1 LELLN
6 NINKIIIREQIEI
19 KSFLYWSVLSS
30 FMSILNLLI
39 EIELKLKQ
47 YKLQFVFLFLF
58 WFGGFISFIIMIPN
72 HSFWEYILYSL
83 TVRRPVSAGDF
94 TNFYALVWP
103 ILLEVIVFGFIMGEL
118 IEKYNP
124 IITSRILAKHKR
136 NHTVIIGF
144 HHISERIIEYC
155 VDNKKS
161 FCIVEDNLELV
172 EDLINTGYPVV
183 VGDPTETTNLAF
195 TNLKRAREVFIN
207 SDDVRIAI
215 ICSEKIRKINKE
227 CPIYVRVFEDHV
239 REYLKQPPLNAIP
252 FSTSKWAMDGI
263 REWTK
268 NKTGK
273 AIVIGRDN
281 LTHRIAYHISLQ
293 PEREIFLFD
302 DIHDGIEFKV
312 NDQLH
317 IVNEFACFLSD
328 LRAHVNMD
336 EVTQVFICWKQDSEF
351 DESLYLT
358 SKIKLRYPD
367 IEIFVRIFDEELLDL
382 VEKYNAKT
390 FSTSN
395 NAFKMLQK
403 VVSANSAIVP
413 ENDD

>member
-1 LELLN
+1 
-6 NINKIIIREQIEI
+6 
-19 KSFLYWSVLSS
+19 
-30 FMSILNLLI
+30 MSILNLFI

-58 WFGGFISFIIMIPN
+58 WFGGFVSFIIIEPN
-72 HSFWEYILYSL
+72 HSLWEYILYSL
-83 TVRRPVSAGDF
+83 TVRRIISAVDF
-94 TNFYALVWP
+94 TNFYALVWL

-124 IITSRILAKHKR
+124 VITSRILAKHKR
-136 NHTVIIGF
+136 NHTVIIGC
-144 HHISERIIEYC
+144 HHISERIIEFC

-161 FCIVEDNLELV
+161 FCIIEDNLELV

-183 VGDPTETTNLAF
+183 VGDPTETTNLVF
-195 TNLKRAREVFIN
+195 TNVKRAKEVFIN

-215 ICSEKIRKINKE
+215 ICTEKIRKINEE
-227 CPIYVRVFEDHV
+227 CPIFVCVFEDHV

-263 REWTK
+263 QEWTK

-293 PEREIFLFD
+293 PEREIYLFD

-312 NDQLH
+312 NDKLH
-317 IVNEFACFLSD
+317 IINEFACFLSD
-328 LRAHVNMD
+328 IRVHVDMK
-336 EVTQVFICWKQDSEF
+336 EVTQVFICWKQESEF
-351 DESLYLT
+351 DEALYLT
-358 SKIKLRYPD
+358 SKINLRYPD
-367 IEIFVRIFDEELLDL
+367 IELFVRIFDEELIDL

-403 VVSANSAIVP
+403 VVAANSAIAP
-413 ENDD
+413 INDD

>member
-1 LELLN
+1 
-6 NINKIIIREQIEI
+6 
-19 KSFLYWSVLSS
+19 
-30 FMSILNLLI
+30 MSILNLFI

-58 WFGGFISFIIMIPN
+58 WFGGFISFIIIEPN
-72 HSFWEYILYSL
+72 HSLWEYILYSL
-83 TVRRPVSAGDF
+83 TVRRIVSAVDF

-124 IITSRILAKHKR
+124 VITSRILAKHKR

-144 HHISERIIEYC
+144 HHISERIIEFC
-155 VDNKKS
+155 IDNKKS
-161 FCIVEDNLELV
+161 FCIIEDNLELV

-195 TNLKRAREVFIN
+195 TNVKRAKEVFIN

-215 ICSEKIRKINKE
+215 ICTEKIRKINEE
-227 CPIYVRVFEDHV
+227 CPIFVRVFEDHV

-293 PEREIFLFD
+293 PERDVYLFD
-302 DIHDGIEFKV
+302 DKHDGIEFKV

-317 IVNEFACFLSD
+317 IINEFACFLSD
-328 LRAHVNMD
+328 LRVHVNMD

-358 SKIKLRYPD
+358 SKINLRYPD
-367 IEIFVRIFDEELLDL
+367 IELFVRIFDEQLIDL

-403 VVSANSAIVP
+403 VVAANSAIAP
-413 ENDD
+413 INDD